1 MSDAWIADALEE
13 TWATIYYLI
22 DTFPEDLF
30 DWPTPC
36 PGWSIR
42 DLVCHLIGWERYYN
56 EGYVPNTESVSGD
69 FIKNELGV
77 LNQGYI
83 LSMRTLA
90 AGQLPGLFGIETA
103 RSSIRLRDMTPEEYD
118 QIVTTPLGESAS
130 YRFRMET
137 RIFDSWIHLQDL
149 RDAMLRPE
157 DDHTVGEEVVIARF
171 EATLPSVIKGATDFK
186 GGELVRINLS
196 GRLARSMTF
205 RCQPEGVFP
214 VEYASEEPIVE
225 LTTPVSMF
233 WRRCAGRISAEAFLG
248 ESSTRAVGTVAVAM
262 ALARGLATT
271 R

>member
-13 TWATIYYLI
+13 TWGTIYYLI
-22 DTFPEDLF
+22 ETFPEELF

-42 DLVCHLIGWERYYN
+42 DIVCHLLGWERYYH
-56 EGYVPNTESVSGD
+56 EGFVPDTKSVSGD

-77 LNQGYI
+77 LNQGFI
-83 LSMRTLA
+83 LSMQSLPAR
-90 AGQLPGLFGIETA
+90 QLPGLFGIETA
-103 RSSIRLRDMTPEEYD
+103 RSLVRLRDMKPEGYD
-118 QIVTTPLGESAS
+118 QIVTTPLGESAT

-137 RIFDSWIHLQDL
+137 RIFDSWIHMQDL

-157 DDHTVGEEVVIARF
+157 DDHTVAEEVVIAHF
-171 EATLPSVIKGATDFK
+171 EATLPSVIKGATELQ
-186 GGELVRINLS
+186 GGELIRINLS

-205 RCQPEGVFP
+205 RCLPEGAVP
-214 VEYASEEPIVE
+214 VEYSSEQPLLE

-248 ESSTRAVGTVAVAM
+248 ESSTKVLGNVGV
-262 ALARGLATT
+262 ALALANGLATT